1 MKEDDWSEELNDL
14 NAGKDGFT
22 SRMEIICVHWAG
34 ERNCR
39 ERLESLNEQI
49 MKTIY

>member
-1 MKEDDWSEELNDL
+1 MKEDDQSEELKYL

-22 SRMEIICVHWAG
+22 LRMEIICVHWVG

-39 ERLESLNEQI
+39 KGLESLNEQI
-49 MKTIY
+49 MKAIY